1 MCGIIGYIGEKK
13 AQPILIAGLK
23 NLEYRGYDSVGIA
36 AIDNGRLCIAR
47 SKGKIRQ
54 LEKKLSK
61 RPLPGTIGLGHN
73 RWATHGL
80 PSEENAHPHVDC
92 KKNLVIIH
100 NGIIENYL
108 PLRERLKKEGHRFG
122 SDTDTEVMVHLIEK
136 YLNLGLENA
145 LRKALKMITGSY
157 AIGLISRKDP
167 GVLLAARQGSPLIVG
182 LGKGENFIASDIPAI
197 LHLTKKVMYLRD
209 GDIAILTPSNV
220 RIKNMAG
227 KTQSRK
233 VHEISWDPVSA
244 KKSGYPHFMLKE
256 IFEQPRAIED
266 TFTGRVSPEKGKV
279 YLSEIG
285 LSGKELKKIE
295 RVVITAC
302 GTSWH
307 SALIGKFMMEE
318 LARIPVE
325 VDYAAE
331 FRYRNPILNAKT
343 LVIGISQS
351 GETAD
356 TLGAMHEAKKQ
367 GARVISICN
376 VVGSSITRETEGVI
390 YTHAGP
396 EIGVASTKAFSSQLV
411 VLYLLSLYLSDIRKE
426 ITFKKMRQY
435 ILDLKKIP
443 FLIKEIL
450 KRHPEIESLANI
462 FHKKTNAL
470 YLGRGKGYAVAL
482 EGALKLKEVSYI
494 HAEGYPA
501 AEMKH
506 GPIALIDKD
515 MPVVVLALNGRRYD
529 KILGNISE
537 VKARS
542 GVVIALASAGDKKIK
557 EKVDHIFYIPRTNE
571 MLSAILAVI
580 PMQLLAYYTA
590 IKRGCNVDQPRN
602 LAKSVTVE

>member
-23 NLEYRGYDSVGIA
+23 NLEYRGYDSSGIA
-36 AIDNGRLCIAR
+36 TIYNDHLHIAR
-47 SKGKIRQ
+47 SKGKIKQ
-54 LEKKLSK
+54 LEKKLS
-61 RPLPGTIGLGHN
+61 RHSLPGTIGLGHN

-92 KKNLVIIH
+92 KKNLVVIH

-108 PLRERLKKEGHRFG
+108 PLKETLKREGHRFG

-136 YLNLGLENA
+136 YLNLGLEGA
-145 LRKALKMITGSY
+145 LRVALKRITGSY
-157 AIGLISRKDP
+157 AIGLISRKEP
-167 GVLLAARQGSPLIVG
+167 GILLAARQGSPLIIG

-197 LHLTKKVMYLRD
+197 LHLTKKVIYLRD
-209 GDIAILTPSNV
+209 GEIASLTPSNV
-220 RIKNMAG
+220 TVKDISG
-227 KTQSRK
+227 KIRVRK
-233 VHEISWDPVSA
+233 ASEISWDSVSA
-244 KKSGYPHFMLKE
+244 EKGGYPHFMLKE

-266 TFTGRVSPEKGKV
+266 TFAGRISPEKGRV

-285 LSGKELKKIE
+285 MSTSELKKIE
-295 RVVITAC
+295 RIVITSC

-307 SALIGKFMMEE
+307 SALIGKFMLEE
-318 LARIPVE
+318 FARVPVE

-331 FRYRNPILNAKT
+331 FRYRRPILNAKT

-356 TLGAMHEAKKQ
+356 TLGAMHEAKRQ
-367 GARVISICN
+367 GAKVISICN

-396 EIGVASTKAFSSQLV
+396 EIGVASTKAFTSQLV
-411 VLYLLSLYLSDIRKE
+411 VLYLLSLRLGELRKKLPL
-426 ITFKKMRQY
+426 KKMRQY
-435 ILDLKKIP
+435 IFDLKRVP

-450 KRHPEIESLANI
+450 KRSPEIESLANI
-462 FHKKTNAL
+462 FYKKTNAL
-470 YLGRGKGYAVAL
+470 YLGRGEGYAVAL

-506 GPIALIDKD
+506 GPIALIDKN
-515 MPVVVLALNGRRYD
+515 MPVVVLALKGRRYD

-542 GVVIALASAGDKKIK
+542 GVVIALASVGDKKIK
-557 EKVDHIFYIPRTNE
+557 EKVDYIFYIPRTNE

-580 PMQLLAYYTA
+580 PLQLLAYYTA

>member
-23 NLEYRGYDSVGIA
+23 NLEYRGYDSAGIA
-36 AIDNGRLCIAR
+36 AIDKGRLRIAR
-47 SKGKIRQ
+47 AKGKIRQ
-54 LEKKLSK
+54 LEKKLSE

-136 YLNLGLENA
+136 YMNLGLETA

-182 LGKGENFIASDIPAI
+182 LGKGENFIASDVPAI
-197 LHLTKKVMYLRD
+197 LHLTKKVMYLCD

-233 VHEISWDPVSA
+233 VREISWDPVSA

-256 IFEQPRAIED
+256 IFEQPQAIED

-318 LARIPVE
+318 FARIPVE

-426 ITFKKMRQY
+426 IFLKKMRKY

-462 FHKKTNAL
+462 FYKKTNAL
-470 YLGRGKGYAVAL
+470 YLGRGEGYAVAL

-494 HAEGYPA
+494 HSEGYPA

-506 GPIALIDKD
+506 GPIALIDKN
-515 MPVVVLALNGRRYD
+515 MPVVVLALKGRRYD

-557 EKVDHIFYIPRTNE
+557 EKVDYIIYIPRTNE